1 MIEKIRKILIQTSII
16 ISIESE
22 MASTDKTKP
31 TSRRSINTG
40 REAYISSV
48 EKLRDNAPKIG
59 INVGIAVLIWL
70 IGNYVFIPISRGM
83 FIEAYAV
90 TQLVSIIILV
100 AMFILVISILSEL
113 RSLADAA
120 AGFAAY
126 QVGTTVGQVSPDEI
140 GNYRTAFR
148 GLLYVLVV
156 AAAFLLF
163 SLQLNFIHPALAAIA
178 LLGVTVW
185 AVATL
190 FRSGRALSA
199 LVDRYARE
207 WTDALATRLR
217 SEP

>member
-1 MIEKIRKILIQTSII
+1 
-16 ISIESE
+16 
-22 MASTDKTKP
+22 MASTNKP
-31 TSRRSINTG
+31 SSKRSANMG
-40 REAYISSV
+40 RETYISSV
-48 EKLRDNAPKIG
+48 ERLRDNAPKIG
-59 INVGIAVLIWL
+59 INVGMVVLIWL
-70 IGNYVFIPISRGM
+70 IGNYVFIPISRGL

-90 TQLVSIIILV
+90 TQLVSLIILI
-100 AMFILVISILSEL
+100 AMFVLVVSIINEL
-113 RSLADAA
+113 KNGADAA

-126 QVGTTVGQVSPDEI
+126 QAGTTAGQVTPGEV

-163 SLQLNFIHPALAAIA
+163 SLQLNFIHPALAAIV

-190 FRSGRALSA
+190 FRSGRALSS
-199 LVDRYARE
+199 LVDQYARE

-217 SEP
+217 SESSE